1 LIWHSIPV
9 PHARTI
15 SPQSI
20 SPLLPI
26 LLSPPPC
33 VLPSPEQSGER
44 TKGRGGPWLEG
55 WADGLA
61 VGWEGLAAEWEGL
74 AAGWEGLAATG
85 GEEGCPAAWPAAR
98 GEGLV
103 AGRVAASVGE
113 GWPLA
118 GGWMGGV
125 AAGWW
130 LEGREGRSGG

>member
-1 LIWHSIPV
+1 MIWHSIPV

-33 VLPSPEQSGER
+33 VLLSPEQSGER

-55 WADGLA
+55 WA
-61 VGWEGLAAEWEGL
+61 EGL

-118 GGWMGGV
+118 GGWMGRV